1 MTTLPFHTVLVPALL
16 CSPRLYTPLLP
27 TVWAHGAATIADTRR
42 DESIA
47 GMADRLLATAPKRF
61 ALVAVSMGGYV
72 ALEVARRAP
81 ERIIALGLISTS
93 ARPDTPEQVMGR
105 LAQNAA
111 VIEGRFSELVERTFP
126 VLVDPAHEQDADLMD
141 FWCQTASE
149 VGGDAFVRQN
159 LAAVKRADMRPL
171 LPSITVPTAVIHG
184 RGDRLIPPEHGE
196 ALAARIP
203 GALLTLIDDAGHLV
217 VHEQPVAVA
226 AAVDALL
233 TRCDQR

>member
-1 MTTLPFHTVLVPALL
+1 MTTLPFHTVLVPGLL

-42 DESIA
+42 DETIA
-47 GMADRLLATAPKRF
+47 GMADRLLATAPERF

-81 ERIIALGLISTS
+81 ERITALGLISTS
-93 ARPDTPEQVMGR
+93 ARPDTPEQVTSR
-105 LAQNAA
+105 LTQNAA
-111 VIEGRFSELVERTFP
+111 VIEGRFSELVETTFP
-126 VLVDPAHEQDADLMD
+126 ALVDPAHERDTDLMD
-141 FWCQTASE
+141 FWRQTASE
-149 VGGDAFVRQN
+149 VGGEAFVRQN
-159 LAAVKRADMRPL
+159 LAALKRADMRTV

-184 RGDRLIPPEHGE
+184 RGDRLISPEHGAE
-196 ALAARIP
+196 LAARIP
-203 GALLTLIDDAGHLV
+203 GALLTLIDDAGHFV

-233 TRCDQR
+233 TRCNQQ